1 MLIVQGF
8 QLQVKFAKFM
18 TVLFV
23 KSLTAHDQ
31 CAGLEPE
38 PEQSNKQAL
47 GAENH
52 EGLRNL
58 PCMPAVDKGIEDWH
72 FQNL

>member
-1 MLIVQGF
+1 MTSVLGWNLSRSNPTSNLLI
-8 QLQVKFAKFM
+8 
-18 TVLFV
+18 
-23 KSLTAHDQ
+23 
-31 CAGLEPE
+31 
-38 PEQSNKQAL
+38 

-52 EGLRNL
+52 EGLRKL

>member
-1 MLIVQGF
+1 MWIEVDTH
-8 QLQVKFAKFM
+8 ASN
-18 TVLFV
+18 
-23 KSLTAHDQ
+23 KSLI
-31 CAGLEPE
+31 
-38 PEQSNKQAL
+38 
-47 GAENH
+47 GADNH